1 MSKVLLICRNRV
13 WSVVV
18 TVRGERIFCMSDRAV
33 SDPFLYPK
41 EEFVPSCYL
50 LRCVLLSFMSILYWI
65 RTINCQIPPANMSVI
80 ASFLFVLTADRIILD
95 VPSFVSF

>member
-33 SDPFLYPK
+33 S
-41 EEFVPSCYL
+41 
-50 LRCVLLSFMSILYWI
+50 
-65 RTINCQIPPANMSVI
+65 
-80 ASFLFVLTADRIILD
+80 
-95 VPSFVSF
+95 